1 MIFDSLNVAASSL
14 KAQQKSMDV
23 VSHNIANVNTPG
35 YSRQTADLATAIPDK
50 IGNLNFGRGVD
61 LKNIHRSIDPLI
73 GQAQLVNGAQQGYW
87 NEISAGLG
95 TVENVFGSLQSTGL
109 ASSLDE
115 FFLSWQQL
123 ANNPQD
129 TAQKLNVR
137 TKSATVATNLNSMQQ
152 QLAAAQ
158 LSADNKIDQG
168 ILQANQLLDQ
178 IASLTA
184 QINRQENGGQGVL
197 GAANDLRDQRDQAVR
212 DLSQFIPVQQI
223 STRSGSFLIQ
233 TMSGD
238 LLSQD
243 NTARH
248 LARGAIGASGFS
260 EINIAET
267 GQPVGGL
274 TSGGSLGGLVDL
286 RDNKFGGY
294 LGRIDSIAANLTF
307 SVNQLQA
314 SGASSTSVSNQLAGQ
329 ISNPTVAL
337 DSPGQTTPF
346 AAQIQSGSFTL
357 HVYDAT
363 GTPTPPGGTAINIT
377 SGVTTMND
385 VAAQI
390 NAVAGVSALVDAS
403 GRLSVNAAGGSI
415 SFSGDS
421 SNFLA
426 AYEVNSFF
434 HGGDSASI
442 GLSDQIKADAGNI
455 STGRVDPLTSIVQS
469 GDNAV
474 ALDMLALQNTP
485 LNIDGSGS
493 ASLHDRTTSLSTQ
506 YGNDVSSANQQK
518 QYRSAEAD
526 SLSSQRQAI
535 SGVNIDEELISMI
548 KFQRAYEAS
557 AKVISTTNQM
567 LDSLLGLIR

>member
-35 YSRQTADLATAIPDK
+35 YSRQSADLATAVPDK

-61 LKNIHRSIDPLI
+61 LQNIHRSVDPLI

-87 NEISAGLG
+87 SEISAGLG

-129 TAQKLNVR
+129 AAQKLNVR
-137 TKSATVATNLNSMQQ
+137 TKSATVTTNLNSMQQ
-152 QLAAAQ
+152 QLASAQ

-184 QINRQENGGQGVL
+184 QISRQENGSQGVL

-248 LARGAIGASGFS
+248 LARGAAGAGGFS
-260 EINIAET
+260 EISIAET

-274 TSGGSLGGLVDL
+274 TSGGSIGGLVDL

-294 LGRIDSIAANLTF
+294 LGSIDSIAANLAF

-314 SGASSTSVSNQLAGQ
+314 SGASSTPVSSQLSGQ
-329 ISNPTVAL
+329 ISNPAVAL
-337 DSPGQTTPF
+337 DSPTQITPF

-357 HVYDAT
+357 HVYDAA
-363 GTPTPPGGTAINIT
+363 GAPTPAGGTAINIT
-377 SGVTTMND
+377 AGVTTMND
-385 VAAQI
+385 IAAQI
-390 NAVAGVSALVDAS
+390 NAVAGVSASVDGS
-403 GRLSVNAAGGSI
+403 GRLSVNAGSG
-415 SFSGDS
+415 SMAFSGDS

-434 HGGDSASI
+434 HGGDAASI
-442 GLSDQIKADAGNI
+442 SLSDQVRANAGSI

-474 ALDMLALQNTP
+474 ALDMLALQNTA
-485 LNIDGSGS
+485 LNIDGSGA

-506 YGNDVSSANQQK
+506 YGNDVSAANQQK

-526 SLSSQRQAI
+526 SLNAQRQAI

-557 AKVISTTNQM
+557 AKVISTTN
-567 LDSLLGLIR
+567 